1 MPPKK
6 KDKFANMT
14 EEEKA
19 AYLEQQRLAEEEAK
33 ARKTAMLTKYLQDK
47 LEREEKVTRLNQ
59 YKLVHHWRAIMREAK
74 SAELKRDIDILSQT
88 FERIIDRKDSI
99 IKTLIKDLNEAEE
112 QHMMSLRFH
121 IDNVDR
127 LIDLQNDRLQK
138 LRLDYETELQM
149 LTNEFGQEEDFLI
162 NQHKKQLDDL
172 KDIFVALDSTY
183 TARET
188 DAKTEQHSMKDDLK
202 QNNLEDKHALRI
214 ALETKVN
221 HLWSDFK
228 TALSQYN
235 KTTDEKIS
243 FFENLKAKDE
253 KSAAEIEMQMR
264 KLQRVGE
271 HIAICK
277 RKMARVSKDF
287 EEKNKHLKDERE
299 KLVAHFQNLK
309 TQLNKLRDSQH
320 EKLVKMSLESGTAT
334 KRVQK
339 LLEKA
344 EKIIK
349 LGEQCRKYE
358 TEEEKVVPFY
368 LSSLTAEEEQIVNEA
383 FHVEGDEELSAIMR
397 RCAPLEMFW
406 RRFNKAQLDRL
417 AINKERDMLRQEN
430 MQLRSL
436 LKQYLD
442 GISVNDEVIASKN
455 SLVVVNG
462 RSNLNPQSMLDDPRI
477 TRISRTNVEVT
488 ATTLVNR
495 HENTTA

>member
-1 MPPKK
+1 MPKKK

-47 LEREEKVTRLNQ
+47 LEKEEKVTRMNQ
-59 YKLVHHWRAIMREAK
+59 FKLIHHWRAIMREAK
-74 SAELKRDIDILSQT
+74 STELKKDIDILSQT

-121 IDNVDR
+121 MDNVDR
-127 LIDLQNDRLQK
+127 LIELQNDRLKK

-149 LTNEFGQEEDFLI
+149 LTREFGQEEEFLI
-162 NQHKKQLDDL
+162 AQHNKQLDDL

-183 TARET
+183 TAKEA
-188 DAKTEQHSMKDDLK
+188 DAKTEHHSMKDELK
-202 QNNLEDKHALRI
+202 NRNLEDKHALRI
-214 ALETKVN
+214 SLETKVN

-228 TALSQYN
+228 TALNQYN
-235 KTTDEKIS
+235 KVTDEKIS

-253 KSAAEIEMQMR
+253 KSAMEIEMQMR
-264 KLQRVGE
+264 KLQRVAE

-277 RKMARVSKDF
+277 RRMARVSKEF

-299 KLVAHFQNLK
+299 KLVGHFQDLK
-309 TQLNKLRDSQH
+309 TQLSKLRESQH
-320 EKLVKMSLESGTAT
+320 EKLVKMSLESGAAT

-339 LLEKA
+339 LLGKA

-349 LGEQCRKYE
+349 LAEQCRKYE

-368 LSSLTAEEEQIVNEA
+368 LSSLTEEEEEAVNGA
-383 FHVEGDEELSAIMR
+383 FHVEGDEELSAILR

-406 RRFNKAQLDRL
+406 RRFNKVQLDRL
-417 AINKERDMLRQEN
+417 AINKERDLLRQEN

-442 GISVNDEVIASKN
+442 GISVNDEVLAGNN
-455 SLVVVNG
+455 SLFVLNG
-462 RSNLNPQSMLDDPRI
+462 RSNLNPQNIADDPRI
-477 TRISRTNVEVT
+477 NRISRANVELT
-488 ATTLVNR
+488 AVISVSR